1 MTTLRQSRQVA
12 ARLPA
17 SNATSANEAV
27 TQVTDYV
34 VEAGLALND
43 VIEMGCLPGYCLP
56 VDVKVFAED
65 ADSNGT
71 PTITL
76 DAGIITGTYGKVDNT
91 RTCGNEFF
99 AASNV
104 AQAGGLAPIA
114 KKDARAHLGGQRGEG
129 LRPEGRCRA
138 AATLTVG
145 ARIVMVVTYMPSQP
159 LMPVSL
165 SA

>member
-114 KKDARAHLGGQRGEG
+114 KKDAALIAVDNVEKGYG
-129 LRPEGRCRA
+129 LKVAAG

-145 ARIVMVVTYMPSQP
+145 ARIVMVVTYMPFQP

>member
-12 ARLPA
+12 ARLPLL
-17 SNATSANEAV
+17 NATAANEAV
-27 TQVTDYV
+27 TQVTDYI
-34 VEAGLALND
+34 VEAGLAVND
-43 VIEMGCLPGYCLP
+43 VIEMGGLPGYALP
-56 VDVKVFAED
+56 VDVKVYAED

-71 PTITL
+71 PTIAL
-76 DAGIITGTYGKVDNT
+76 DGGLISGTYGKVDNA

-104 AQAGGLAPIA
+104 AQAGGLAAVA
-114 KKDARAHLGGQRGEG
+114 KKDAALLSVDNVERGYG
-129 LRPEGRCRA
+129 LKVATG

-145 ARIVMVVTYMPSQP
+145 ARIVMVLTYVPMTP
-159 LMPVSL
+159 LMPSSL